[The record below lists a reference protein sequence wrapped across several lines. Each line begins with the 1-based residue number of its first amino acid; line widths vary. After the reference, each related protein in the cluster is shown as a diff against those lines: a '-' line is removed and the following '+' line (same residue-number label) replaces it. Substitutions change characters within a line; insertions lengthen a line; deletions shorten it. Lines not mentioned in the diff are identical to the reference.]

1 MKHVQLLPGV
11 LCKLIILG
19 APAHR
24 RNDLRKDLRVRSQ
37 SLGWAGVSACW
48 SCGELEEGRGSGRP
62 DQQLASTRSQPNP
75 PNRFSD
81 PKIISRSSRGQ
92 HFPVNALDPL
102 LTAWWGQCGKPRTSS
117 RLAFFLLLWCSWCGC
132 PVGVDG
138 STRLFFHK
146 KHILLSDPGQVYPW
160 RVQTL

>member
-1 MKHVQLLPGV
+1 MIWEKTWEYGF
-11 LCKLIILG
+11 K
-19 APAHR
+19 A
-24 RNDLRKDLRVRSQ
+24 
-37 SLGWAGVSACW
+37 LGWAGVSACW

-117 RLAFFLLLWCSWCGC
+117 RLAFFLLLWCSWCGR
-132 PVGVDG
+132 PVHVRPFLSQKTHFVIWPRSGVPL
-138 STRLFFHK
+138 TCYRQEWAFLTW
-146 KHILLSDPGQVYPW
+146 ILQRQCIFS
-160 RVQTL
+160 